1 MKRWVSLVLI
11 FGLVL
16 WGFAAVIEDL
26 PKLLTGVPYA
36 WEYVCGMV
44 PPDWSVLPSLIE
56 PLGETLRMAIL
67 SIAISSAVALGVSFL
82 AAKNTSP
89 YLVTYILARGF
100 INGLRAMPTLLWA
113 LLFVS
118 LVGLGPLAGVFG
130 LVCHCVGTLGKY
142 FSEAIEV
149 VGAKIVDVAEAMRL
163 DGAEEW
169 QMIRYGLLP
178 EVAPLFSG
186 YILYY
191 FEWCVRVGT
200 MLGLVGAGG
209 LGLRLTMSIRL
220 FRRQETLA
228 IVIVIL
234 VMVGAVDLFSRTVRA
249 MLLSAEG

>member
-149 VGAKIVDVAEAMRL
+149 VGAKIVDVAEAKNGR
-163 DGAEEW
+163 
-169 QMIRYGLLP
+169 
-178 EVAPLFSG
+178 
-186 YILYY
+186 
-191 FEWCVRVGT
+191 
-200 MLGLVGAGG
+200 
-209 LGLRLTMSIRL
+209 
-220 FRRQETLA
+220 
-228 IVIVIL
+228 
-234 VMVGAVDLFSRTVRA
+234 
-249 MLLSAEG
+249 